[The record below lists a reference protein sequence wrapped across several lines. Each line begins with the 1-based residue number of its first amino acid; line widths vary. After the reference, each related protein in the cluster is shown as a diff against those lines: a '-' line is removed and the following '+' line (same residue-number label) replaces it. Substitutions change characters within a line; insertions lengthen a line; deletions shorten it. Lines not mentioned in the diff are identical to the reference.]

1 MVSDILST
9 IVAPSVVA
17 GIVSATISYFQFHKN
32 NKLIYITN
40 ERKEWR
46 SDIRKI
52 AEKMEAANTYED
64 IRKPLAKLKVRI
76 NAYGKYSDDVKKDTH
91 IWKVMDQLQEQEGDF
106 AELKQLLILYLS
118 LLLKMDWERSKE
130 EIKGNTYKT
139 MYYVIAFLTEII
151 FAYVYLITLKL
162 SVDFLFVVSFAVI
175 LIPIIMPERKGMNLD
190 QAIEWFKEK
199 DSKFLNSF
207 TKAMGISIL
216 CFTASIVIECLLNG
230 KWAQIGSFGAPIAFL
245 IVAFLIRYL
254 YEYRRYALDVSY
266 YQNIE
271 LCRMTKKEE
280 MAK

>member
-32 NKLIYITN
+32 NRLIYITN

-52 AEKMEAANTYED
+52 AEKM
-64 IRKPLAKLKVRI
+64 
-76 NAYGKYSDDVKKDTH
+76 
-91 IWKVMDQLQEQEGDF
+91 
-106 AELKQLLILYLS
+106 
-118 LLLKMDWERSKE
+118 DWERSKE
-130 EIKGNTYKT
+130 EVKGNTYKT
-139 MYYVIAFLTEII
+139 MYDVIAFLTEII

-230 KWAQIGSFGAPIAFL
+230 KWAQIGSFGTPIAFF

-271 LCRMTKKEE
+271 LCQMTKKKKWINEKRTE
-280 MAK
+280 S